1 MHGKFLLYF
10 AALYDNFQRT
20 YLKAIQDKNTM
31 LDHAQTAKRCT
42 FAIISHPDAGKTTM
56 TEKLLWFGQVIRETG
71 KVKAKDGNYAK
82 SDWMELEKERGI
94 SISSS
99 VMSFPYADR
108 AMHLLDTP
116 GHKDFSEDTYRTLT
130 AVESVLMM
138 IDSAK
143 GVEAQTIKLMEVC
156 RMRDTPIVTFMNKY
170 DREAMDP
177 FALIENV
184 EKILNIQCVPMTW
197 PIGSGVDFKGVYD
210 LRTKQI
216 MSFKNAKDPFNPIV
230 IDADNLDS
238 PEVLAFVGASLLAPL
253 KDELELVGTLIGD
266 FSEEE
271 FLHGIQSPVFFGS
284 ALNNF
289 GVKETLDMISS
300 SSPGPRSRE
309 VKLAP
314 FESDSKTT
322 TIDPEATTEF
332 TGFIF
337 KIQANMD
344 KKHRDRIAF
353 LRVCSGKFNRNQ
365 NIYHVRSDKKL
376 KIATPLMFQAQD
388 REITEEAF
396 PGDIIGLHD
405 NGKFQIGDTFT
416 EGSKFMFTGIPN
428 FAPEIFN
435 KVILKD
441 PMKGKQLEK
450 GLQQLS
456 EEGTVQLFTR
466 HSTGEKIL
474 GAVGALQ
481 FEVVKY
487 RLEDEY
493 NVNAAYEG
501 YNFVGIRWLKFENDK
516 DEGAFMAANSSNI
529 AYDHK
534 KRICFS
540 VRSEWD
546 LKLVMEKNPK
556 VIFYKNSDY
565 R

>member
-1 MHGKFLLYF
+1 MLSSM
-10 AALYDNFQRT
+10 
-20 YLKAIQDKNTM
+20 NT
-31 LDHAQTAKRCT
+31 APRCT

-82 SDWMELEKERGI
+82 SDWMEIEKERGI

-99 VMSFPYADR
+99 VMSFPYNER

-177 FALIENV
+177 FALLENV

-216 MSFKNAKDPFNPIV
+216 MSFKDAKDPFNPIIIDAKDLDSKAV
-230 IDADNLDS
+230 ID
-238 PEVLAFVGASLLAPL
+238 FVGPKLLETL
-253 KDELELVGTLIGD
+253 KEELELVGTLIGD
-266 FSEEE
+266 FSIEE
-271 FLHGIQSPVFFGS
+271 FLHGIQTPVFFGS

-289 GVKETLDMISS
+289 GVKETLDMISTN
-300 SSPGPRSRE
+300 SPGPKPRE

-314 FESDSKTT
+314 FESDSPTQM
-322 TIDPEATTEF
+322 IDPQSTTEF

-344 KKHRDRIAF
+344 KKHRDRVAF
-353 LRVCSGKFNRNQ
+353 MRVCSGKFTRNQ
-365 NIYHVRSDKKL
+365 KIYHVRSEKEL
-376 KIATPLMFQAQD
+376 KIPTPLMFQAQD

-405 NGKFQIGDTFT
+405 TGKFQIGDTFT
-416 EGSKFMFTGIPN
+416 EKSKFMFTGIPN

-441 PMKGKQLEK
+441 PMKAKQLEK

-466 HSTGEKIL
+466 HTTGEKIL

-493 NVNAAYEG
+493 NVNADYEG
-501 YNFVGIRWLKFENDK
+501 YSFVGVRWLKFENEKDQDK
-516 DEGAFMAANSSNI
+516 FMANNSSNVV
-529 AYDHK
+529 YDHK

-546 LKLVMEKNPK
+546 LKLVMEKNPN
-556 VIFYKNSDY
+556 VHFFKNSDY

>member
-1 MHGKFLLYF
+1 
-10 AALYDNFQRT
+10 
-20 YLKAIQDKNTM
+20 M
-31 LDHAQTAKRCT
+31 LDHAQDAKRCT

-99 VMSFPYADR
+99 VMSFPYAER

-177 FALIENV
+177 FALLENV

-216 MSFKNAKDPFNPIV
+216 MSFKDAKDPFKPII
-230 IDADNLDS
+230 IDASDLDA
-238 PEVLAFVGASLLAPL
+238 PQVKNFIGERLLATL
-253 KDELELVGTLIGD
+253 KEELEMVETLIGD
-266 FSEEE
+266 FSTEE
-271 FLHGIQSPVFFGS
+271 FLHGIQTPVFFGS

-289 GVKETLDMISS
+289 GVKETLDMIAANA
-300 SSPGPRSRE
+300 PGPKARE
-309 VKLAP
+309 VVLP
-314 FESDSKTT
+314 PYDSESKTLML
-322 TIDPEATTEF
+322 DPASTQEF

-344 KKHRDRIAF
+344 KKHRDRVAF
-353 LRVCSGKFNRNQ
+353 MRVCTGKFERNQ
-365 NIYHVRSDKKL
+365 KIYHVRSDKEL

-388 REITEEAF
+388 REITEVAY

-405 NGKFQIGDTFT
+405 TGKFQIGDTFT
-416 EGSKFMFTGIPN
+416 EKSKYQFTGIPN

-435 KVILKD
+435 KVLLKD
-441 PMKGKQLEK
+441 PMKAKQLEK

-456 EEGTVQLFTR
+456 EEGTVQLFVR
-466 HSTGEKIL
+466 HTTGEKIL

-493 NVNAAYEG
+493 NVHADYEG
-501 YNFVGIRWLKFENDK
+501 YGFVGVRWLKFENEKDQDK
-516 DEGAFMAANSSNI
+516 FIANNSSNI
-529 AYDHK
+529 VYDHK
-534 KRICFS
+534 KRLCFS

-546 LKLVMEKNPK
+546 LKLAMEKNPT
-556 VIFYKNSDY
+556 VTFFKNSDY
-565 R
+565 K

>member
-1 MHGKFLLYF
+1 
-10 AALYDNFQRT
+10 
-20 YLKAIQDKNTM
+20 
-31 LDHAQTAKRCT
+31 
-42 FAIISHPDAGKTTM
+42 
-56 TEKLLWFGQVIRETG
+56 
-71 KVKAKDGNYAK
+71 
-82 SDWMELEKERGI
+82 
-94 SISSS
+94 
-99 VMSFPYADR
+99 
-108 AMHLLDTP
+108 
-116 GHKDFSEDTYRTLT
+116 
-130 AVESVLMM
+130 
-138 IDSAK
+138 
-143 GVEAQTIKLMEVC
+143 
-156 RMRDTPIVTFMNKY
+156 
-170 DREAMDP
+170 MDP

-216 MSFKNAKDPFNPIV
+216 MSFKDAKDPFNPI
-230 IDADNLDS
+230 IINAANLDS
-238 PEVLAFVGASLLAPL
+238 PDVLKFIGAPLLATL

-266 FSEEE
+266 FSTEE

-289 GVKETLDMISS
+289 GVKETLDMISQ
-300 SSPGPRSRE
+300 SSPGPRPRE
-309 VKLAP
+309 VKLSP
-314 FESDSKTT
+314 FESDSDTLV
-322 TIDPEATTEF
+322 IDPVTTTEF

-337 KIQANMD
+337 KIQANM
-344 KKHRDRIAF
+344 
-353 LRVCSGKFNRNQ
+353 VCSGKFVRNQ
-365 NIYHVRSDKKL
+365 KIYHVRTDKEL
-376 KIATPLMFQAQD
+376 KIPTPLMFQAQD

-405 NGKFQIGDTFT
+405 TGKFQIGDTFT
-416 EGSKFMFTGIPN
+416 EKSKFMFTGIPN

-466 HSTGEKIL
+466 HTTGEKIL

-501 YNFVGIRWLKFENDK
+501 HSFIGVRWLKFDNGK
-516 DEGAFMAANSSNI
+516 DQDNFMANNSNNI
-529 AYDHK
+529 MYDHK
-534 KRICFS
+534 KRLCFS

-546 LKLVMEKNPK
+546 LKLVIEKNPN
-556 VIFYKNSDY
+556 VHFYKNSDY

>member
-1 MHGKFLLYF
+1 
-10 AALYDNFQRT
+10 
-20 YLKAIQDKNTM
+20 M
-31 LDHAQTAKRCT
+31 LEHAQDAKRCT

-56 TEKLLWFGQVIRETG
+56 TEKLLWFGQVIRDTG

-156 RMRDTPIVTFMNKY
+156 RMRDTPIVAFMNKY

-177 FALIENV
+177 FALLENI

-216 MSFKNAKDPFNPIV
+216 MSFKNAKDPFNPI
-230 IDADNLDS
+230 ILDASDLEAQS
-238 PEVLAFVGASLLAPL
+238 VVSFIGPALLATL
-253 KDELELVGTLIGD
+253 KDELEMVETLISE
-266 FSEEE
+266 FSTEE
-271 FLHGIQSPVFFGS
+271 FLAGIQTPVFFGS
-284 ALNNF
+284 ALSNF
-289 GVKETLDMISS
+289 GVKETLDMIALAA
-300 SSPGPRSRE
+300 PGPKPRE
-309 VKLAP
+309 VKLP
-314 FESDSKTT
+314 PYESDSKTL
-322 TIDPEATTEF
+322 ILDPETTEEF

-353 LRVCSGKFNRNQ
+353 LRVCSGKFSRNQ
-365 NIYHVRSDKKL
+365 KIYHVRSDKEL

-388 REITEEAF
+388 REITEEAY

-416 EGSKFMFTGIPN
+416 EKSKYQFTGIPN

-441 PMKGKQLEK
+441 PMKAKQLEK

-466 HSTGEKIL
+466 HSTSEKIL

-493 NVNAAYEG
+493 NVLADYEG
-501 YNFVGIRWLKFENDK
+501 YSFTGVRWLKFENEKDQDK
-516 DEGAFMAANSSNI
+516 FVSTNSSNI
-529 AYDHK
+529 VYDHK
-534 KRICFS
+534 KRLCFS

-546 LKLVMEKNPK
+546 LKLVMEKNPT
-556 VIFYKNSDY
+556 VTFYKNSDY
-565 R
+565 K

>member
-1 MHGKFLLYF
+1 
-10 AALYDNFQRT
+10 
-20 YLKAIQDKNTM
+20 M
-31 LDHAQTAKRCT
+31 LDNAETAKRCT

-56 TEKLLWFGQVIRETG
+56 TEKLLWFGQVIRDTG

-156 RMRDTPIVTFMNKY
+156 RMRDTPIVAFMNKY

-177 FALIENV
+177 FALLENI

-230 IDADNLDS
+230 IDASDLNS
-238 PEVLAFVGASLLAPL
+238 PHVLAFIGASLLATL
-253 KDELELVGTLIGD
+253 IDELEMVDTLIGE
-266 FSEEE
+266 FETEE
-271 FLHGIQSPVFFGS
+271 FLAGIQTPVFFGS

-289 GVKETLDMISS
+289 GVKETLDMIARAA
-300 SSPGPRSRE
+300 PGPKPRE
-309 VKLAP
+309 VKLPPYA
-314 FESDSKTT
+314 SDSATVT
-322 TIDPEATTEF
+322 LDPETTTEF

-353 LRVCSGKFNRNQ
+353 LRVCSGKFSRNQ
-365 NIYHVRSDKKL
+365 KIYHVRTDKEL

-388 REITEEAF
+388 REITEEAY

-416 EGSKFMFTGIPN
+416 EKSKYQFTGIPN

-441 PMKGKQLEK
+441 PMKAKQLEK

-466 HSTGEKIL
+466 HSTSEKIL

-493 NVNAAYEG
+493 NVHADYEG
-501 YNFVGIRWLKFENDK
+501 YSFIGIRWLKFENDK
-516 DEGAFMAANSSNI
+516 DQDKFVMNNSSNI

-534 KRICFS
+534 KRMCFS
-540 VRSEWD
+540 VRSELD
-546 LKLVMEKNPK
+546 LKLVMEKNPN